1 MWLTKRTYLSEEKIL
16 KLSNVEKGRG
26 YALKKDGE
34 EMASFV
40 MRTEDFNETYS
51 RNISVGDE
59 LPRNISIDVPL
70 KFLTTLL
77 VKGKVYN

>member
-1 MWLTKRTYLSEEKIL
+1 MCLTKRTYLSEEKIL

-34 EMASFV
+34 EMKSFV
-40 MRTEDFNETYS
+40 INTEHFNETYD

-59 LPRNISIDVPL
+59 SPRNISIDVPL
-70 KFLTTLL
+70 KFLSTLL
-77 VKGKVYN
+77 VKGKVYK

>member
-1 MWLTKRTYLSEEKIL
+1 MS
-16 KLSNVEKGRG
+16 
-26 YALKKDGE
+26 
-34 EMASFV
+34 SFV

>member
-1 MWLTKRTYLSEEKIL
+1 MTKRTYYSEEKIL
-16 KLSNVEKGRG
+16 KLSNVKKGRG

-34 EMASFV
+34 EMSSFV
-40 MRTEDFNETYS
+40 ISTEHLNETYG

-70 KFLTTLL
+70 NFLATLL
-77 VKGKVYN
+77 VKGKVYK